1 MRRRAWGT
9 VRKLSSGRYQVRY
22 RDGSGKQVTAPQTFA
37 TKADGDRWLAMAQTQ
52 MDSGRW
58 IDPHAGKETF
68 EAYAA
73 RWIETRLVKGRPL
86 APRTAELYRAQ
97 LKNHIAPALG
107 ATQLRQLEA
116 SAVRSWY
123 SRLTG
128 PQGPGQIT
136 AAKCYRLLRA
146 ICTTAVEDNLIPRNP
161 CSIRGAG
168 QERPSERPMFSLTQ
182 VQALAGTVDD
192 RWRALILMAA
202 WTGLRI
208 GELAALRREDL
219 DLESGTVTVKT
230 AVVDVVGESRTY
242 GPPKSA
248 ASKRKVA
255 IPPHIIGTLEHHM
268 TTYAQPG
275 ARGLVFVGAKGGP
288 IRRNNFSSKV
298 WKPAAAAVGLPE
310 GSHLHDLR
318 GWGATMAARHGATTK
333 ELMHRL
339 GHASPAMALK
349 YQRAEEARD
358 AALAAAMSAAL
369 RHAEGTTPV

>member
-9 VRKLSSGRYQVRY
+9 VRKLPSGRYQVRY
-22 RDGSGKQVTAPQTFA
+22 RDGSGRQLTAPQTFA
-37 TKADGDRWLAMAQTQ
+37 TKADGDRWLAKAQTE
-52 MDSGRW
+52 MDGGRW
-58 IDPHAGKETF
+58 IDPHAGNETLGV
-68 EAYAA
+68 YAA
-73 RWIETRLVKGRPL
+73 SWIETRLVKGRPL
-86 APRTAELYRAQ
+86 APRTAELYRAH

-107 ATQLRQLEA
+107 ATQLRQLEV
-116 SAVRSWY
+116 SSIRSWY
-123 SRLTG
+123 GRLTA
-128 PQGPGQIT
+128 PQGPGQVT

-168 QERPSERPMFSLTQ
+168 QERPSERPMFTLAQ
-182 VQALAGTVDD
+182 VHALAETVED

-219 DLESGTVTVKT
+219 DLEGETVTVKT
-230 AVVDVVGESRTY
+230 AVVDVIGAARTY

-248 ASKRKVA
+248 AGKRRVA
-255 IPPHIIGTLEHHM
+255 IPPHIIGALQHHM
-268 TTYAQPG
+268 TTYAQAG
-275 ARGLVFVGAKGGP
+275 SRGLVFVGAKGGP
-288 IRRNNFSSKV
+288 VRRNNFSSKV

-318 GWGATMAARHGATTK
+318 GWGATMAARHGATTR